1 MCNETR
7 LTIIGDIRNVIPA
20 TRELQGEIIGGKGY
34 AESYFI
40 FKEEF
45 VRFAKKH
52 NVTVE
57 VSDFYQGG
65 ACRDVVFSPTAED
78 FVEV

>member
-7 LTIIGDIRNVIPA
+7 LTIMGDIRNVIPA
-20 TRELQGEIIGGKGY
+20 TRKLHGEIIGGKGY

-40 FKEEF
+40 FLEE
-45 VRFAKKH
+45 VLLFAKKH
-52 NVTVE
+52 KVTVE

-65 ACRDVVFSPTAED
+65 ANKDLLVSPTGE